1 MESFVGIGSP
11 RLTSKSGPPSTRQR
25 KNIRLSFTGGSI
37 VGVTIVA
44 KYDYCD
50 SIDIAGSTI
59 AIPLLLWTTIAILLR
74 YYCLKHLGLFEGEN
88 KKYGRTFLCVRVPIF
103 VWKQQKNFSILL
115 KFTYL
120 AEMIGMQQHIH
131 PIAI

>member
-1 MESFVGIGSP
+1 M
-11 RLTSKSGPPSTRQR
+11 
-25 KNIRLSFTGGSI
+25 
-37 VGVTIVA
+37 A

-59 AIPLLLWTTIAILLR
+59 VILSLLWTTIAILLR
-74 YYCLKHLGLFEGEN
+74 CYCLKHLCLFEGEN
-88 KKYGRTFLCVRVPIF
+88 LEYSRTFLRVWVPIF

-120 AEMIGMQQHIH
+120 AEMIVIQQHIH
-131 PIAI
+131 PIAILLSFCVQPNNFKVKIPMSKKLLKLL